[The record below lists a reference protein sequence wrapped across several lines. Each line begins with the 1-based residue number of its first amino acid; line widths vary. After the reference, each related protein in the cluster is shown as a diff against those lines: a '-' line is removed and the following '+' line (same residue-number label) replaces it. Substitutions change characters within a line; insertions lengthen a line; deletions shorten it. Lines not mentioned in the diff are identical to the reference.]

1 MEEQVFKG
9 DPDTPHSISF
19 SGSGFL
25 SFYQAGAVDALRDL
39 APRMLETTHRFAGTS
54 AGAVIAALVICG
66 IEMGK
71 ALVLVPWGNF
81 RGDSP
86 RRSLKMAWD
95 ALGNK
100 ARHSGWRERKK
111 GVQQDSNHLAHLRS
125 GSARSQSL
133 THCASVDP
141 SLPQRSVCQGE
152 GKAIPPSNTLGLEV
166 TP

>member
-1 MEEQVFKG
+1 MFKG

-71 ALVLVPWGNF
+71 AFVLA
-81 RGDSP
+81 
-86 RRSLKMAWD
+86 SLGSLQGIPPSGASGLLRN

-100 ARHSGWRERKK
+100 ARTRGR
-111 GVQQDSNHLAHLRS
+111 
-125 GSARSQSL
+125 
-133 THCASVDP
+133 
-141 SLPQRSVCQGE
+141 QG
-152 GKAIPPSNTLGLEV
+152 
-166 TP
+166 

>member
-39 APRMLETTHRFAGTS
+39 APRMLDTAHRFAGTS

-71 ALVLVPWGNF
+71 AFLCSGRPSLWGVP
-81 RGDSP
+81 
-86 RRSLKMAWD
+86 
-95 ALGNK
+95 K
-100 ARHSGWRERKK
+100 AEPQGCFWEQS
-111 GVQQDSNHLAHLRS
+111 QDSWE
-125 GSARSQSL
+125 
-133 THCASVDP
+133 T
-141 SLPQRSVCQGE
+141 GE
-152 GKAIPPSNTLGLEV
+152 DEAAQWGVGQL
-166 TP
+166 

>member
-39 APRMLETTHRFAGTS
+39 APRMLETTRRFAGTS

-71 ALVLVPWGNF
+71 ALGRVPGAQ
-81 RGDSP
+81 RSP
-86 RRSLKMAWD
+86 RGASGLLRD
-95 ALGNK
+95 ALGSK
-100 ARHSGWRERKK
+100 ARAPGEQEGRGGR
-111 GVQQDSNHLAHLRS
+111 V
-125 GSARSQSL
+125 
-133 THCASVDP
+133 ASSCDF
-141 SLPQRSVCQGE
+141 
-152 GKAIPPSNTLGLEV
+152 
-166 TP
+166 

>member
-1 MEEQVFKG
+1 MTSHYRKPQAEEMEEQVFKG

-71 ALVLVPWGNF
+71 AFVLAFLG
-81 RGDSP
+81 
-86 RRSLKMAWD
+86 SLQGIPPSGASGLLRD

-100 ARHSGWRERKK
+100 ARTCGR
-111 GVQQDSNHLAHLRS
+111 
-125 GSARSQSL
+125 
-133 THCASVDP
+133 
-141 SLPQRSVCQGE
+141 QGRV
-152 GKAIPPSNTLGLEV
+152 GRWAAMTS
-166 TP
+166 